1 MKASVEELDKENGR
15 WWTCEWTVVNGMHT
29 GVQRDEKMELL
40 PPTDE
45 SAQRPLMLALTTLLV
60 TNEDS
65 NIYILSW
72 HCIFVLFF

>member
-45 SAQRPLMLALTTLLV
+45 SAQRPL
-60 TNEDS
+60 
-65 NIYILSW
+65 II
-72 HCIFVLFF
+72 